1 MLDQDAE
8 PCAAL
13 PSEKRR
19 LFDSFSS
26 LLLRQL
32 SSVDV
37 PLVSVHAH
45 VEGGGGEGGGRVE
58 GGGGDGGGSAVVR
71 E

>member
-8 PCAAL
+8 PCAVL

-19 LFDSFSS
+19 LFDSLSS

-37 PLVSVHAH
+37 PLVSVQVHAH
-45 VEGGGGEGGGRVE
+45 ANVGGAGGEGGGLVE
-58 GGGGDGGGSAVVR
+58 GGGATGGGAQ
-71 E
+71 